1 MIKFIKDSKDD
12 VGGHKLVTSSIIYP
26 DIEMTIPNEADTHD
40 LCDAFK
46 CFLQASG
53 YPLDFRDEIIIK
65 EYEEEQPMETVDID
79 LSEEQ
84 FTKIAEMAHEQD
96 ITFNDMCNQIL
107 REQLSKLKEVFND

>member
-26 DIEMTIPNEADTHD
+26 DIEMTLPNEVDTHD

-65 EYEEEQPMETVDID
+65 EYEEESTESTETVEVDM
-79 LSEEQ
+79 SVEQ
-84 FTKIAEMAHEQD
+84 FIKISEMAHEED
-96 ITFNDMCNQIL
+96 ITFNDKCLEIL
-107 REQLSKLKEVFND
+107 RESVRKESW